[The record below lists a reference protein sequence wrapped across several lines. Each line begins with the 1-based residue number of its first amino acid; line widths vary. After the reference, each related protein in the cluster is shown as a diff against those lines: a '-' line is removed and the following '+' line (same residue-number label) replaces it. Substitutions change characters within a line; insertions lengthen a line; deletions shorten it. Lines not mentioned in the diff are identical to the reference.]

1 MNTQINFKLSPANK
15 SEFETACH
23 TKNIEMARCLR
34 ALTLAVTTDQ
44 IPANWLSYFL
54 ELENQEYPETRGR
67 KPGTTIT
74 VHKRSKTI
82 KLRKKNRKK
91 AA

>member
-1 MNTQINFKLSPANK
+1 MNTQINFKLSPENK
-15 SEFETACH
+15 AEFETACQ
-23 TKNIEMARCLR
+23 TKNIEMARVLR

-44 IPANWLSYFL
+44 IPTKWLSYFL
-54 ELENQEYPETRGR
+54 DLEDQEYPETRGR

-82 KLRKKNRKK
+82 NLRKKNKKK